1 MSTADEAERGLRIGE
16 AARLAG
22 VSPRTL
28 RYYQELGLLQPS
40 GRTPGGARRY
50 DKIDVDRLCRIRELQ
65 ELMGFN
71 LEEIA
76 VVVQAEDRLAGLRA
90 EWHAGQPAE
99 RREEMVN
106 EARELNRRLQS
117 QVRAKLER
125 MGTFLA
131 DLQARA
137 ARYDETEA
145 ELKSEV
151 AARRHQIDEDAPTT

>member
-1 MSTADEAERGLRIGE
+1 MSTAEEGERGLRIGE
-16 AARLAG
+16 AAQLAG

-28 RYYQELGLLQPS
+28 RYYQELGLLEPS

-50 DKIDVDRLCRIRELQ
+50 DKTDVDRLCRIRELQ

-90 EWHAGQPAE
+90 EWQAGQPPE
-99 RREEMVN
+99 RREEMLN

-125 MGTFLA
+125 LGAFLA
-131 DLQARA
+131 DLKTRA
-137 ARYDETEA
+137 ARYDEIEV

-151 AARRHQIDEDAPTT
+151 EEAADHQAPTA

>member
-1 MSTADEAERGLRIGE
+1 MSTAEEGERGLRIGE

-28 RYYQELGLLQPS
+28 RYYQELELLQPS

-50 DKIDVDRLCRIRELQ
+50 DKTDVDRLCRIRELQ

-76 VVVQAEDRLAGLRA
+76 VVVQAEDRLARLRA
-90 EWHAGQPAE
+90 EWQAGQPVE
-99 RREEMVN
+99 RREEILN
-106 EARELNRRLQS
+106 EARDLNRRLQS
-117 QVRAKLER
+117 QVRGKLER
-125 MGTFLA
+125 LGTFLA
-131 DLQARA
+131 DLESRA
-137 ARYDETEA
+137 DRYDETEA

-151 AARRHQIDEDAPTT
+151 EGVVHPVDEDVPAG

>member
-1 MSTADEAERGLRIGE
+1 MSTADVSERGLRIGE
-16 AARLAG
+16 AAQLAA

-50 DKIDVDRLCRIRELQ
+50 DKTDVERLCRIRELQ

-76 VVVQAEDRLAGLRA
+76 VVLQAEDRLAGLRA
-90 EWHAGQPAE
+90 EWEAGQPAE
-99 RREEMVN
+99 RREEMLN
-106 EARELNRRLQS
+106 EARQLNQRLQS

-125 MGTFLA
+125 LGTFLT
-131 DLQARA
+131 DLETRA
-137 ARYDETEA
+137 ARYEDVAA

-151 AARRHQIDEDAPTT
+151 DEAESQPTTTA

>member
-1 MSTADEAERGLRIGE
+1 MSVAEQGERGLRIGE
-16 AARLAG
+16 AAQTAG

-50 DKIDVDRLCRIRELQ
+50 DKTDVERLCRIRELQ

-76 VVVQAEDRLAGLRA
+76 VVLQAEDRLAGLRA
-90 EWHAGQPAE
+90 EWEAGQPPE
-99 RREEMVN
+99 RREEMLS
-106 EARELNRRLQS
+106 EARQLNQRLQS

-125 MGTFLA
+125 LGAFLA
-131 DLQARA
+131 DLQTRA
-137 ARYDETEA
+137 ARYDQAAA

-151 AARRHQIDEDAPTT
+151 QSADDQPTATG

>member
-1 MSTADEAERGLRIGE
+1 MSIAEEGERGLRIGE

-28 RYYQELGLLQPS
+28 RYYQELSLLQPS
-40 GRTPGGARRY
+40 SRTPGGARRY
-50 DKIDVDRLCRIRELQ
+50 NKTDIERLCRIRELQ

-76 VVVQAEDRLAGLRA
+76 VVIQAEDRLAGLRA
-90 EWHAGQPAE
+90 EWQAGQPVE
-99 RREEMVN
+99 RREEILD

-125 MGTFLA
+125 LGTFLT
-131 DLQARA
+131 DLEARA

-145 ELKSEV
+145 ELKSE
-151 AARRHQIDEDAPTT
+151 AAGAVHQVQQDVPTA

>member
-1 MSTADEAERGLRIGE
+1 MSTAEEGERGLRIGE
-16 AARLAG
+16 AAQLAA

-28 RYYQELGLLQPS
+28 RYYQELGLLEPS

-50 DKIDVDRLCRIRELQ
+50 DKTDVDRLCRIRELQ

-90 EWHAGQPAE
+90 EWQAGQPPE
-99 RREEMVN
+99 RREEMLN

-125 MGTFLA
+125 LGAFLT
-131 DLQARA
+131 DLKTRA
-137 ARYDETEA
+137 ARYDEIEV

-151 AARRHQIDEDAPTT
+151 EEAADHQAPTA

>member
-1 MSTADEAERGLRIGE
+1 MSTAEQGERGLRIGE

-50 DKIDVDRLCRIRELQ
+50 DKVDVERLCRIRELQ

-90 EWHAGQPAE
+90 EWQAGQPVE
-99 RREEMVN
+99 RREEILY

-117 QVRAKLER
+117 RVRANLER
-125 MGTFLA
+125 LGTFLT
-131 DLQARA
+131 DLEARA

-151 AARRHQIDEDAPTT
+151 ESAVHRVDEDAPRT

>member
-1 MSTADEAERGLRIGE
+1 MSMADEGDRGLRIGE

-50 DKIDVDRLCRIRELQ
+50 DKTDIERLCRIRELQ

-90 EWHAGQPAE
+90 EWQAGQPVE
-99 RREEMVN
+99 RREEILD
-106 EARELNRRLQS
+106 EARDLNRRLQS

-125 MGTFLA
+125 LGTFLA
-131 DLQARA
+131 DLEART

-145 ELKSEV
+145 ELKSE
-151 AARRHQIDEDAPTT
+151 AAGAIHQNHQDVPTA

>member
-1 MSTADEAERGLRIGE
+1 
-16 AARLAG
+16 
-22 VSPRTL
+22 
-28 RYYQELGLLQPS
+28 
-40 GRTPGGARRY
+40 
-50 DKIDVDRLCRIRELQ
+50 
-65 ELMGFN
+65 MGFN

-151 AARRHQIDEDAPTT
+151 AARRHQVDEDAPTT

>member
-1 MSTADEAERGLRIGE
+1 MSAAEEVERGLRIGE
-16 AARLAG
+16 AAHLAG

-50 DKIDVDRLCRIRELQ
+50 DKTDVERLGRIRELQ

-76 VVVQAEDRLAGLRA
+76 VVLQAEDRLAGLRA
-90 EWHAGQPAE
+90 EWEAGQPPE
-99 RREEMVN
+99 RREEMLS
-106 EARELNRRLQS
+106 EARQLNQRLQS
-117 QVRAKLER
+117 QVQAKLER
-125 MGTFLA
+125 LGAFLA
-131 DLQARA
+131 DLETRA
-137 ARYDETEA
+137 ARYEQIAA

-151 AARRHQIDEDAPTT
+151 QSADSQPTMKA

>member
-1 MSTADEAERGLRIGE
+1 MSTADVGERGLRIGE
-16 AARLAG
+16 AAQLAG

-50 DKIDVDRLCRIRELQ
+50 DKTDVERLCRIRELQ

-76 VVVQAEDRLAGLRA
+76 VVLQAEDRLAGLRA
-90 EWHAGQPAE
+90 EWEAGQPPE
-99 RREEMVN
+99 RREEMLN
-106 EARELNRRLQS
+106 EARQLNQRLQS
-117 QVRAKLER
+117 QVRAKLDR
-125 MGTFLA
+125 LGTFLT
-131 DLQARA
+131 DLETRA
-137 ARYDETEA
+137 TRYEDVAA

-151 AARRHQIDEDAPTT
+151 DKAESQPPTTA